1 MSLGTATVL
10 LGGGRQLAGDKIDP
24 AVGIKLI
31 RTKGDQVRVYCH
43 GDVTQYCGDQLK
55 LSVYI
60 KMGEANHCYIRS
72 G

>member
-43 GDVTQYCGDQLK
+43 KDETQYNGGDQSK

-60 KMGEANHCYIRS
+60 KIKDG
-72 G
+72 